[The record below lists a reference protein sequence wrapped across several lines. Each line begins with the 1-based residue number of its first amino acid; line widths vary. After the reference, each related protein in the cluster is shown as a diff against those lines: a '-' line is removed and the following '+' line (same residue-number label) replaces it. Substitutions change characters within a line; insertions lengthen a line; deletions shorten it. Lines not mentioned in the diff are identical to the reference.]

1 MACAVVE
8 MARCC
13 VPRRA
18 WRPRRQQRR
27 VTRRRG
33 QHGPSSHE
41 ERLLYRPRSVK
52 GQAPAA
58 THINLRASDHPAAPG
73 HGCDATMAPGAA
85 FEFGGGSP
93 GSILPLQRQRWCAA
107 APRPHFPCPI
117 RPEPP
122 SSPPSSAL
130 TEPCMPLSGTANGAG
145 TAADGTEGTV
155 RTPGIAAAAAAVTAA
170 LSGRDAAA
178 FSSFL
183 RVLNLQPA
191 AAREAPARVRPL
203 GGPGGGSSYSLIC
216 VRWRATGVAVLP
228 QSAMRPRRALSPRSV
243 SSASTTPWSTP
254 EWSLSPPR
262 GPRWGTIAAVL
273 STRHVLGLLRRE
285 RRSSAER
292 RAVSALRRT
301 LLL

>member
-1 MACAVVE
+1 MHGMRRFE

-33 QHGPSSHE
+33 QHGPSSQE

-93 GSILPLQRQRWCAA
+93 GSILPLRRQFWCAA
-107 APRPHFPCPI
+107 APRPHFPRPI
-117 RPEPP
+117 RPEPQ

-155 RTPGIAAAAAAVTAA
+155 RTPGIAAAAAAAAAA

-183 RVLNLQPA
+183 RVLNLPPA
-191 AAREAPARVRPL
+191 AAREAPAQVRPL
-203 GGPGGGSSYSLIC
+203 GGPGGSRAAPGGPAPAGWWVGGMSVPMGAAAAAAGSRGALPLALVDIIDLFGFH
-216 VRWRATGVAVLP
+216 GVAP
-228 QSAMRPRRALSPRSV
+228 MRDGVEVVARADAAARAGARRRRV
-243 SSASTTPWSTP
+243 
-254 EWSLSPPR
+254 
-262 GPRWGTIAAVL
+262 
-273 STRHVLGLLRRE
+273 RHRVPMVN
-285 RRSSAER
+285 A
-292 RAVSALRRT
+292 
-301 LLL
+301 

>member
-1 MACAVVE
+1 MHGMRRFE

-13 VPRRA
+13 VLRRA

-33 QHGPSSHE
+33 QHGSSSHE

-93 GSILPLQRQRWCAA
+93 GSILPLRRQCWCAA
-107 APRPHFPCPI
+107 APRPHFPRPI
-117 RPEPP
+117 RPEPQ

-155 RTPGIAAAAAAVTAA
+155 RTPGIAAAAAAAAAA

-178 FSSFL
+178 FLSFL
-183 RVLNLQPA
+183 RVLNLPPA
-191 AAREAPARVRPL
+191 AAREARAQVRPL
-203 GGPGGGSSYSLIC
+203 GGPGGS
-216 VRWRATGVAVLP
+216 RAAPG
-228 QSAMRPRRALSPRSV
+228 
-243 SSASTTPWSTP
+243 
-254 EWSLSPPR
+254 
-262 GPRWGTIAAVL
+262 GPAPAG
-273 STRHVLGLLRRE
+273 
-285 RRSSAER
+285 
-292 RAVSALRRT
+292 
-301 LLL
+301 

>member
-13 VPRRA
+13 VLRRA

-33 QHGPSSHE
+33 QHGPSSQE

-93 GSILPLQRQRWCAA
+93 GSILPLRRQCWCAA
-107 APRPHFPCPI
+107 APRPHFPRPI
-117 RPEPP
+117 RPEPQ

-155 RTPGIAAAAAAVTAA
+155 RTPGIAAAAAAAAAA

-183 RVLNLQPA
+183 RVLNLPPA
-191 AAREAPARVRPL
+191 AAREAPAQVRPL
-203 GGPGGGSSYSLIC
+203 GGPGGAGRPGPGRVVGWGHVGADGRSSGGCWEPRCASARACGHYRPVRFSCIMVWPRCAMASRSSLERTLPRGL
-216 VRWRATGVAVLP
+216 VLDVAAFATGFRWL
-228 QSAMRPRRALSPRSV
+228 MH
-243 SSASTTPWSTP
+243 
-254 EWSLSPPR
+254 R
-262 GPRWGTIAAVL
+262 GY
-273 STRHVLGLLRRE
+273 
-285 RRSSAER
+285 
-292 RAVSALRRT
+292 T
-301 LLL
+301 L